1 MKILAKRGSD
11 VFCPN
16 QAFISDSES
25 CMLLHTELDHFGVK
39 GEHHLIP
46 NIRDFECLELSIQSW
61 ENELQIDE

>member
-25 CMLLHTELDHFGVK
+25 YMLLHKELDHSGVR

-46 NIRDFECLELSIQSW
+46 KIRDFECLEPSIQSW
-61 ENELQIDE
+61 ENELQIYE